1 MAGSVNAFPKTIEPI
16 AESTFFEEYWEKKP
30 LVIARNDPAHFSD
43 LISVSAIDR
52 ILSSTGLRVPGF
64 RLIREGSQI
73 PTSQYTKNIPMT
85 PGIFDGLVDLNKVS
99 DEYADGATIVLQALE
114 RSWLPLITFC
124 KELETYFG
132 HPVQANLYLT
142 PTSAQ
147 GFAAHFDTHDTLIL
161 QVEGRKRWK
170 IYDSPFPLPLSKH
183 NYSKEQRHGQAELDF
198 VLEAGDTLYMP
209 RGVVHEALTT
219 DSYSLH
225 ITIGIKVLTWF
236 DVVSKV
242 VNRALE
248 ASEQDLEFRRALP
261 LRFAE
266 EGSILPNEMSQKVG
280 VLLNKLD
287 ERLEPNDALEM
298 ISEQFVS
305 TRWPFRENQIRDLN
319 QLSTLTRDSLIA
331 RQKNIIFRLQ
341 ADEHTKTVRLDFHG
355 KVVVFPSAASDSLN
369 YISQTR
375 VFRLSDVPGSL
386 DGAGKLVLVKRLIR
400 EGFLTFNENAN
411 G

>member
-1 MAGSVNAFPKTIEPI
+1 MAEEINAFLKAIRPI
-16 AESTFFEEYWEKKP
+16 TESIFFEEYWEEKP
-30 LVIARNDPAHFSD
+30 LVIARNEPAYFYD
-43 LISVSAIDR
+43 LISVSDIDR

-85 PGIFDGLVDLNKVS
+85 PSTFDGLVDLNKVS
-99 DEYADGATIVLQALE
+99 DEYAHGSTIVLQALE
-114 RSWLPLITFC
+114 RSWLPLVTFC

-161 QVEGRKRWK
+161 QIEGRKRWK
-170 IYDSPFPLPLSKH
+170 TYGSPFPLPLSKH
-183 NYSKEQRHGQAELDF
+183 KYSKTQPHDQPNLEF

-236 DVVSKV
+236 DVVSRV
-242 VNRALE
+242 VKRALE

-266 EGSILPNEMSQKVG
+266 EGSIPPNEVSQKVKL
-280 VLLNKLD
+280 LLNRFE
-287 ERLEPNDALEM
+287 ERLKPSDALEM
-298 ISEQFVS
+298 ISEQFIS

-319 QLSTLTRDSLIA
+319 QLSTLTKDSSIA

-341 ADEHTKTVRLDFHG
+341 VDEHTKTVRLDFHG
-355 KVVVFPSAASDSLN
+355 KVVVFPSAASDSLK
-369 YISQTR
+369 YISQTQA
-375 VFRLSDVPGSL
+375 FRLSEIPGNL
-386 DGAGKLVLVKRLIR
+386 DKAGKLVLVRRLIR